1 MREGSPRPHAK
12 LAYVSASSPVSVL
25 LTPNGV
31 RTDLEIFYEA
41 LEERDEVFGLSDVSR
56 DSFLEE
62 IFREH

>member
-12 LAYVSASSPVSVL
+12 LAYVSAGSSVSVL
-25 LTPNGV
+25 PTPNGV